1 MQEKKHHKPRTEKHN
16 SLHGACGHFWR
27 DHTLEVAVRMGSIV
41 KPYWKCP
48 EHDPEPVLNDET

>member
-1 MQEKKHHKPRTEKHN
+1 M
-16 SLHGACGHFWR
+16 
-27 DHTLEVAVRMGSIV
+27 EVAVRMGSIV